1 MVPADDERASANEPE
16 DNTSTRR
23 PFFKKLKFWKRCKQE
38 DDEPARLSPM
48 PPCLMKWWTPLLVA
62 FILFAL
68 SFICALGWG
77 WQWHWPSSKAMKLC
91 MTITGAGLAFSAW
104 QQRSSDNATR
114 ELERTTETLW
124 HRRNTAHALLSAN
137 SIYEQQEGVCRY
149 LELADELNKR
159 SQKNETL
166 IHIFNASILS
176 ALSAHIRY
184 LGAPP
189 PQFIGDEIAR
199 GELQNLILQNIL
211 NRVNTNLGGYWD
223 GLAID
228 LTNITFLTTVSI
240 VNFTSKSKLHLN
252 KSHFKHKVN
261 IEITNSTTFYWKACS
276 FLSKLEMTGKSTDP
290 SDQKP
295 LLLNDNLPQKN
306 STWKFENIAFCILE
320 DLEYQIVPGQP
331 LPPLSY
337 PSFKNCDFLRP
348 KATQQHP
355 TDVSADADT
364 DSFDESETPAPPD
377 NYIWATISFN
387 FELLNKEVDTVL
399 YFTNCK
405 FARANPPESWHV
417 SHTCFTR
424 CYITQSS
431 ETEQKKIAPADFDF
445 IKCDFASHANG
456 EDLTTAQEW

>member
-23 PFFKKLKFWKRCKQE
+23 TFFKKLKFWKRCKQE

-295 LLLNDNLPQKN
+295 LLLNDNLPQKTAPG
-306 STWKFENIAFCILE
+306 SLRILHSAF
-320 DLEYQIVPGQP
+320 
-331 LPPLSY
+331 
-337 PSFKNCDFLRP
+337 
-348 KATQQHP
+348 
-355 TDVSADADT
+355 
-364 DSFDESETPAPPD
+364 
-377 NYIWATISFN
+377 
-387 FELLNKEVDTVL
+387 
-399 YFTNCK
+399 
-405 FARANPPESWHV
+405 
-417 SHTCFTR
+417 
-424 CYITQSS
+424 
-431 ETEQKKIAPADFDF
+431 
-445 IKCDFASHANG
+445 
-456 EDLTTAQEW
+456 